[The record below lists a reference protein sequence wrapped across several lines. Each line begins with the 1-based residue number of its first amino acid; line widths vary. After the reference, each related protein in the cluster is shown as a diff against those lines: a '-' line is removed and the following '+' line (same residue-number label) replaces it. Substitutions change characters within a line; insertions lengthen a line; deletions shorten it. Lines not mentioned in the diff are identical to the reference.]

1 MFTSFL
7 QLHGF
12 SLGVEDIL
20 VMTGADEE
28 RQKVMRQCKQCGNE
42 AAAEAFNISGPT
54 NTRKS
59 VLVMATD
66 DVVMMYLR

>member
-1 MFTSFL
+1 
-7 QLHGF
+7 
-12 SLGVEDIL
+12 
-20 VMTGADEE
+20 MTGADEE

-42 AAAEAFNISGPT
+42 AAAEAFNISGPA